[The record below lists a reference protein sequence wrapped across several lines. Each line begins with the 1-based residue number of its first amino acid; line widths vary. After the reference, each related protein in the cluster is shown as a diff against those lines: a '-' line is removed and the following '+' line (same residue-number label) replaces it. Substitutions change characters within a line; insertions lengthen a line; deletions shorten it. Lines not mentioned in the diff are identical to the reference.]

1 MLIDSPLVN
10 LFLKIWVL
18 LQKRFHQMV
27 GLLCGAA
34 HGKWASCMPWM
45 RKCAAKL
52 ASYVALGRRLTQH
65 TSTAAPPEN
74 NTPIKHTSGCHQHQ
88 DNGNSGLT
96 WLASHTGIISMLKMS
111 AKYEITPGPSK
122 YEITPGPSKKGP
134 LPNNK
139 VREWTPIYGCRPQ
152 GPLTGSTTFSNF
164 DGPDSQK
171 KNLWSFKPRTSSFC
185 MSWGFVL

>member
-1 MLIDSPLVN
+1 MLIDSPLIN

-65 TSTAAPPEN
+65 TGTAAPPEN

-96 WLASHTGIISMLKMS
+96 WLASHSRIISMLKMS
-111 AKYEITPGPSK
+111 TTKMKILWSLFGLRICSLHMTADFQKKIKYFVLWLSVPHGT
-122 YEITPGPSKKGP
+122 
-134 LPNNK
+134 
-139 VREWTPIYGCRPQ
+139 
-152 GPLTGSTTFSNF
+152 SNF
-164 DGPDSQK
+164 VYPKMILHNRSHV
-171 KNLWSFKPRTSSFC
+171 NCTSWDHANHGLYSYD
-185 MSWGFVL
+185 